1 MAEIPNRREDRGLTF
16 FRPPEPEME
25 NEFATPIDYS
35 SFDFLTVD
43 IGEDGVAIVTLND
56 PDKLNAIGPHNHWQ
70 IEDIWLKLAR
80 DESVK
85 VIVLTGAGRAFC
97 AGGDV
102 KLMAARAQTEYGL
115 KYALRVPQNTI
126 RIWEH
131 MLLCPQPIVAAING
145 DALGLGTSLM
155 LFCDMSIVADDAKLG
170 DTHVRV
176 GLVTGDG
183 GAVMWPLLVGP
194 QRAKEYLMRG
204 KVLNGAK
211 AEEIGLVNYA
221 YPKDRVLDEA
231 LIVAREIAGQPM
243 WAVRWSKAA
252 VNKQVKAQV
261 NLVGEL
267 SIAYEAMTMLTHDYK
282 AATTAFAEKRKP
294 EFKGY

>member
-1 MAEIPNRREDRGLTF
+1 MSD
-16 FRPPEPEME
+16 
-25 NEFATPIDYS
+25 NEFMRPIDYS
-35 SFDFLTVD
+35 EFDFLKVE
-43 IGEDGVAIVTLND
+43 IGEDGVAVVTMNN

-80 DESVK
+80 DERIK

-97 AGGDV
+97 AGGDI
-102 KLMAARAQTEYGL
+102 KLMSQRAQTEYGL
-115 KYALRVPQNTI
+115 RYALRVPQNTL

-131 MLLCPQPIVAAING
+131 LLLCPQPIIAAVNG
-145 DALGLGTSLM
+145 DAIGLGTSLFA
-155 LFCDMSIVADDAKLG
+155 FCDMSIVADDARLG

-183 GAVMWPLLVGP
+183 GSVMWPLLVGP

-204 KVLNGAK
+204 KLLDGKK

-221 YPKDRVLDEA
+221 FPKDQVLEES
-231 LIVAREIAGQPM
+231 LKIAREIAAQPV

-252 VNKQVKAQV
+252 VNKQLKAQV

-282 AATTAFAEKRKP
+282 AATTAFANKEKP
-294 EFKGY
+294 VFKGY